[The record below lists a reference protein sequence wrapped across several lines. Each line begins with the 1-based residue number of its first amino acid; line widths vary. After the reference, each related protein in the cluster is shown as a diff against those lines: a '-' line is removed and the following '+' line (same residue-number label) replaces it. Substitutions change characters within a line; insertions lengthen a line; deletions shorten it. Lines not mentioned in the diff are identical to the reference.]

1 VGRRA
6 LVGAAAGLL
15 ALAACSGDDATDGGP
30 VGTLAPNSVEGAVL
44 TTDPGTAYT
53 EVGGERVEYQSSSS
67 VGYTCDIEPD
77 RIVVSFQTPT
87 GEQLSLQAVP
97 DGSDWLG
104 QLTFGSADD
113 TGVRYVAVV
122 GPGSGILGV
131 GDVTVSFQGPA
142 ERVEVGSLAEP
153 EQVQVEVAAHCAG

>member
-1 VGRRA
+1 
-6 LVGAAAGLL
+6 
-15 ALAACSGDDATDGGP
+15 
-30 VGTLAPNSVEGAVL
+30 
-44 TTDPGTAYT
+44 
-53 EVGGERVEYQSSSS
+53 
-67 VGYTCDIEPD
+67 
-77 RIVVSFQTPT
+77 VSFQTPT

-153 EQVQVEVAAHCAG
+153 EQVQVEVAAHRAG

>member
-53 EVGGERVEYQSSSS
+53 EVGGSASSTSPPARSARRATSS
-67 VGYTCDIEPD
+67 PIA
-77 RIVVSFQTPT
+77 S
-87 GEQLSLQAVP
+87 S
-97 DGSDWLG
+97 
-104 QLTFGSADD
+104 
-113 TGVRYVAVV
+113 
-122 GPGSGILGV
+122 
-131 GDVTVSFQGPA
+131 
-142 ERVEVGSLAEP
+142 
-153 EQVQVEVAAHCAG
+153 